1 MAEII
6 EMLSGGDR
14 RSIGA
19 SEEVV
24 ALVVEDHSRFP
35 ELVDAISGED
45 DLVRLRAADALEKV
59 SRQVPELLPS
69 YRKLLKKLAVSPQ
82 MEVRWHIAQMMPR
95 LKLEGDDRAEAVG
108 LLYAYLEDESAIVRV
123 SALSSLAEFSR
134 DDDELRARFLPVLED
149 LVESGSPAVRARCR
163 KLLKTFS
170 PDE

>member
-24 ALVVEDHSRFP
+24 ALLVEDHSRFP
-35 ELVDAISGED
+35 ELVDALSVED

-59 SRQVPELLPS
+59 SRQAPELLPS
-69 YRKLLKKLAVSPQ
+69 YRELMKKLAVSPE
-82 MEVRWHIAQMMPR
+82 MEIRWHIAQMMPR
-95 LKLEGDDRAEAVG
+95 LKLAEEDRAEAVG
-108 LLYAYLEDESAIVRV
+108 LLFAYLDDESAIVRV
-123 SALSSLAEFSR
+123 SALSSLAEFSK
-134 DDDELRARFLPVLED
+134 DDDELRERFVPVVED

-163 KLLKTFS
+163 TLLKKLS
-170 PDE
+170 PSE